1 MNIMRIKRI
10 GKMATAAII
19 AFIAVVVFINPQK
32 SSASQGGVVT
42 VTAASNYVL
51 DNSHN
56 VDISITARVEYAY
69 DEGSYGWVIDIIPK
83 GWSKDSVNVAIDN
96 MDYVEQYGYTTSMA
110 TYVFHYT
117 GHAADGDDYY
127 YGYVTFRFYVD
138 EWGNIDYWLE

>member
-1 MNIMRIKRI
+1 MGIMKIKKI
-10 GKMATAAII
+10 GKMTIAAII
-19 AFIAVVVFINPQK
+19 AFITVVVFINPQK
-32 SSASQGGVVT
+32 ASASQGGVVT
-42 VTAASNYVL
+42 VTATSNYVL

-69 DEGSYGWVIDIIPK
+69 DEGSYGWVINITPR
-83 GWSKDSVNVAIDN
+83 GWSDYGDVIIGN
-96 MDYVEQYGYTTSMA
+96 MDYVDEYGYTTSMA

>member
-1 MNIMRIKRI
+1 MGIMKIKKI
-10 GKMATAAII
+10 GKMTIAAII

-51 DNSHN
+51 DNSHS
-56 VDISITARVEYAY
+56 VDISITADVEYAY
-69 DEGSYGWVIDIIPK
+69 DEGSYGWVINITPR
-83 GWSKDSVNVAIDN
+83 GWSDYGDVIIGN
-96 MDYVEQYGYTTSMA
+96 MDYVDEYGYTTSMA

>member
-1 MNIMRIKRI
+1 MNFMRIKKI

-19 AFIAVVVFINPQK
+19 AFIAVVEFINPQK
-32 SSASQGGVVT
+32 ASASQGGVVT
-42 VTAASNYVL
+42 VTATSNYVL

-69 DEGSYGWVIDIIPK
+69 DEGSYGWD
-83 GWSKDSVNVAIDN
+83 
-96 MDYVEQYGYTTSMA
+96 EYGYTTSMA

>member
-32 SSASQGGVVT
+32 ASASQGGAVT

-51 DNSHN
+51 DDSHN
-56 VDISITARVEYAY
+56 VDISITAYVEYAY
-69 DEGSYGWVIDIIPK
+69 DEGAYGWVINIIPK
-83 GWSKDSVNVAIDN
+83 GWSKTSDNVTIETMERAD
-96 MDYVEQYGYTTSMA
+96 DYGYQTSTA
-110 TYVFHYT
+110 TYVFYYT
-117 GHAADGDDYY
+117 AHSFDIDYD
-127 YGYVTFRFYVD
+127 GYVYFNFSVD

>member
-19 AFIAVVVFINPQK
+19 AFIAVVVFNNPQK
-32 SSASQGGVVT
+32 ASASQGGVVT
-42 VTAASNYVL
+42 VTATSNYVL

-56 VDISITARVEYAY
+56 VNISITARVEYAY

>member
-32 SSASQGGVVT
+32 ASASQGGVVT

-51 DNSHN
+51 DNSHS
-56 VDISITARVEYAY
+56 VDISITADVEYAY
-69 DEGSYGWVIDIIPK
+69 DEGSYGWVIHIPTR
-83 GWSKDSVNVAIDN
+83 GWSDYGDVIIDN
-96 MDYVEQYGYTTSMA
+96 MDYVDEYGYTTSMA
-110 TYVFHYT
+110 TYIFHYT
-117 GHAADGDDYY
+117 GYLGDSDYE
-127 YGYVTFRFYVD
+127 GYVYFNFSVD